1 MSGAPWLLT
10 KFSLNHKAKDQID
23 IISRENKT
31 DRERLAFG
39 LAQKR
44 RQLFSFCVVCARTH
58 VWLWS
63 QMSIAVPLEGA
74 PEQFQTPPKPHEHT
88 SPPDSSSAQ
97 APLEQKGLHLSVGTR
112 PALLENLFLALGF
125 IINVRTRYSYG

>member
-1 MSGAPWLLT
+1 MRPEIAGAGLQDPTVLAGFKNTDKYVSGAPWLLT

-31 DRERLAFG
+31 DRERLAFS

-63 QMSIAVPLEGA
+63 QVSVAVPLEGA
-74 PEQFQTPPKPHEHT
+74 PEQFQTPPKPHRHR
-88 SPPDSSSAQ
+88 SPPDSS
-97 APLEQKGLHLSVGTR
+97 
-112 PALLENLFLALGF
+112 
-125 IINVRTRYSYG
+125 